1 MTEKLRKID
10 PKSLVSMDRLAPE
23 NAFRIHLAYAK
34 DDNLLFGERIYRP
47 DARLW
52 LHQELAEVV
61 AVAASACFENYDLR
75 FVLFDGLRTTD
86 AQEAMLRTARVRG
99 NPEWLSQNL
108 LSRPGMGGHPRGM
121 AVDIGLE
128 NEKGE
133 FVDMGT
139 DFDFLALDSSA
150 EKNPAHREY
159 KNLSQEARKNRAA
172 LTNSMVGAAKNLKTP
187 LLPLPQEW
195 WDFRL
200 MPDYFNS
207 YAPLADADLPPEMRM
222 VSSST

>member
-1 MTEKLRKID
+1 
-10 PKSLVSMDRLAPE
+10 MDRLARE
-23 NAFRIHLAYAK
+23 NAFRVEVAYAK
-34 DDNLLFGERIYRP
+34 PDNLLFGERIYLP
-47 DARLW
+47 DVQLW
-52 LHQELAEVV
+52 LHEKLAGIV
-61 AVAASACFENYDLR
+61 AMAAKACFENYGLS
-75 FVLFDGLRTTD
+75 FILYDGLRTID
-86 AQEAMLRTARVRG
+86 AQEAMLRTKRVRG
-99 NPEWLSQNL
+99 NPEWLSENL

-133 FVDMGT
+133 LVEMGT
-139 DFDFLALDSSA
+139 EFDFLALDSSA

-172 LTNSMVGAAKNLKTP
+172 LTSSMMGAAKKLKTP

-222 VSSST
+222 VPSPT

>member
-1 MTEKLRKID
+1 MRKID
-10 PKSLVSMDRLAPE
+10 PKSLVRMDDLAPE
-23 NAFRIHLAYAK
+23 NAFRIQLAYAR

-47 DARLW
+47 GARLW
-52 LHQELAEVV
+52 LHEELANVV
-61 AVAASACFENYDLR
+61 AMAASACFENYDLR
-75 FVLFDGLRTTD
+75 FVLYDGLRTTD
-86 AQEAMLRTARVRG
+86 AQEAMLRTERVRN

-128 NEKGE
+128 NEKSE
-133 FVDMGT
+133 PVPMGT
-139 DFDFLALDSSA
+139 DFDFLALDSSP
-150 EKNPAHREY
+150 EKNPAHRDY
-159 KNLSQEARKNRAA
+159 KNLSQEARRNRVA
-172 LTNSMVGAAKNLKTP
+172 LTSSMLGAAKKLKVQ
-187 LLPLPQEW
+187 LLALPQEW

-222 VSSST
+222 MS

>member
-1 MTEKLRKID
+1 MRKID
-10 PKSLVSMDRLAPE
+10 PKSLIPMNRLAEE
-23 NAFRIHLAYAK
+23 NAFRVELAYAK
-34 DDNLLFGERIYRP
+34 DDNLLFAERIYRR

-52 LHQELAEVV
+52 LHEELAGVV
-61 AVAASACFENYDLR
+61 AMAALACFENYGLH
-75 FVLFDGLRTTD
+75 FVLYDGLRTTD

-99 NPEWLSQNL
+99 NPEWLSENL

-133 FVDMGT
+133 LVEMGT
-139 DFDFLALDSSA
+139 DFDFLALDSSP
-150 EKNPAHREY
+150 EKNPAHRDY
-159 KNLSQEARKNRAA
+159 KNLSQEIRKNRAA
-172 LTNSMVGAAKNLKTP
+172 LTSSMLGAAKKLKTP

-207 YAPLADADLPPEMRM
+207 YAPLADADLPPDMRM
-222 VSSST
+222 VSPT

>member
-1 MTEKLRKID
+1 
-10 PKSLVSMDRLAPE
+10 MDRLAPE
-23 NAFRIHLAYAK
+23 NAFRVQLAYAR

-52 LHQELAEVV
+52 LHEELAEVV
-61 AVAASACFENYDLR
+61 AMAASACFENYDLR
-75 FVLFDGLRTTD
+75 FVLYDGLRTID
-86 AQEAMLRTARVRG
+86 AQEAMLHTERVRN
-99 NPEWLSQNL
+99 NPEWLSENL

-128 NEKGE
+128 NEKSE
-133 FVDMGT
+133 LVPMGT
-139 DFDFLALDSSA
+139 DFDFLALDSSPG
-150 EKNPAHREY
+150 KNPAHRDY
-159 KNLSQEARKNRAA
+159 KNLSQEARRNRAA
-172 LTNSMVGAAKNLKTP
+172 LTSSMLGAAKKLKVQ

-207 YAPLADADLPPEMRM
+207 YAPLADEDLPPDMRM
-222 VSSST
+222 MSSPT

>member
-1 MTEKLRKID
+1 MRKID

-23 NAFRIHLAYAK
+23 NAFRVQLAYAR

-52 LHQELAEVV
+52 LHEELAEVV
-61 AVAASACFENYDLR
+61 AMAASACFENYDLR
-75 FVLFDGLRTTD
+75 FVLYDGLRTID
-86 AQEAMLRTARVRG
+86 AQEAMLHTERVRN
-99 NPEWLSQNL
+99 NPEWLSENL

-128 NEKGE
+128 NEKSE
-133 FVDMGT
+133 LVPMGT
-139 DFDFLALDSSA
+139 DFDFLALDSSPG
-150 EKNPAHREY
+150 KNPAHRDY
-159 KNLSQEARKNRAA
+159 KNLSQEARRNRAA
-172 LTNSMVGAAKNLKTP
+172 LTSSMLGAAKKLKVQ

-207 YAPLADADLPPEMRM
+207 YAPLADEDLPPDMRM
-222 VSSST
+222 MSSPT

>member
-1 MTEKLRKID
+1 
-10 PKSLVSMDRLAPE
+10 MDRLAPE
-23 NAFRIHLAYAK
+23 NAFRVQLAYAR

-52 LHQELAEVV
+52 LHEELAEVV
-61 AVAASACFENYDLR
+61 AMAPSACFENYDLR
-75 FVLFDGLRTTD
+75 FVLYDGLRTID
-86 AQEAMLRTARVRG
+86 AQEAMLHTERVRN
-99 NPEWLSQNL
+99 NPEWLSENL

-128 NEKGE
+128 NEKSE
-133 FVDMGT
+133 LVPMGT
-139 DFDFLALDSSA
+139 DFDFLALDSSPG
-150 EKNPAHREY
+150 KNPAHRDY
-159 KNLSQEARKNRAA
+159 KNLSQEARRNRAA
-172 LTNSMVGAAKNLKTP
+172 LTSSMLGAAKKLKVQ

-207 YAPLADADLPPEMRM
+207 YAPLADEDLPPDMRM
-222 VSSST
+222 MSSPT